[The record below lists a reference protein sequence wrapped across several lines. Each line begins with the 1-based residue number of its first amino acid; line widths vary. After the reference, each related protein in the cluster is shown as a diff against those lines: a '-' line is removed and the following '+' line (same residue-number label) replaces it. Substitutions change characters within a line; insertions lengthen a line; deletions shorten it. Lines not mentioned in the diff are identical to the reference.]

1 MIEMRW
7 KKVDLSGVIPE
18 QALPREPGDYVVLQ
32 SREVLE
38 PSVGFEA
45 DTIKGY
51 GKAVLTENATEWTDV
66 EIEE

>member
-7 KKVDLSGVIPE
+7 RKAFVADVGKEVDIDGY
-18 QALPREPGDYVVLQ
+18 AVVLQ
-32 SREVLE
+32 YREVLE
-38 PSVGFEA
+38 PGVGFEA

-66 EIEE
+66 EVEE